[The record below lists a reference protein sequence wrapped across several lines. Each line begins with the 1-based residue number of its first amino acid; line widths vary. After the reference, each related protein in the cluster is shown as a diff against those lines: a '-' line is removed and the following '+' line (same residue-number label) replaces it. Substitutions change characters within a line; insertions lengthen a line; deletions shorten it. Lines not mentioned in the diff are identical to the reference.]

1 MADERSERRPKAG
14 PWLGRRSLRSSA
26 MAKNPSGG
34 GGTKLIVSNRRARHD
49 YHLDDRFEA
58 GLVLQGTEVKSLRGG
73 KGSLAEAWVKVD
85 DHGEAW
91 LMQAHIPEYAFG
103 NRNNHDPTRPRK
115 LLLRRRELDEL
126 AHKVGAKGVA
136 LVPTRLYLRDG
147 RVKLEFALGRGK
159 NVADKRQTA
168 KERDAKREI
177 DRAMKQRRR

>member
-1 MADERSERRPKAG
+1 
-14 PWLGRRSLRSSA
+14 
-26 MAKNPSGG
+26 MAKNKKGSGG
-34 GGTKLIVSNRRARHD
+34 DGTKLIVSNRKARHD
-49 YHLDDRFEA
+49 YHLDERFEG

-73 KGSLAEAWVKVD
+73 KGSLVEAWVKID

-115 LLLRRRELDEL
+115 ILLHRRELDEL
-126 AHKVGAKGVA
+126 GHAVAAKGVA

-147 RVKLEFALGRGK
+147 RVKLEFAIGRGK

-177 DRAMKQRRR
+177 DRAMKQRRH